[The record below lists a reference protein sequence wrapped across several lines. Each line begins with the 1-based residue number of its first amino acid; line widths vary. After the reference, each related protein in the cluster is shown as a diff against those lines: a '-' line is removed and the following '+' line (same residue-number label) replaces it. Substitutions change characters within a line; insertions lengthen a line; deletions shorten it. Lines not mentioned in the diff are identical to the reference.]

1 MEYDRIQTHTEIWQ
15 LETSGESR
23 EVQLTCY
30 WGREGGDIPNIQYA
44 VPRGEIHLQGDD
56 LILSQLDEKIS
67 VMFWTNNGKISPSQW
82 S

>member
-1 MEYDRIQTHTEIWQ
+1 M
-15 LETSGESR
+15 LAG
-23 EVQLTCY
+23 
-30 WGREGGDIPNIQYA
+30 GGGGDIPNIQYA